1 MEERL
6 MNVESKPEYRWVD
19 GMIKKEPPRMAVN
32 HINNIDTQNGYH
44 WNGQI
49 GSVSNASSGNW
60 NWFNPETKEER
71 EAKVYS
77 RSMKESLDG
86 LHAFQQRGVKQY
98 GRNSNRNSAGNGQDN
113 CTE

>member
-6 MNVESKPEYRWVD
+6 KNSASKPEYRWVD
-19 GMIKKEPPRMAVN
+19 G
-32 HINNIDTQNGYH
+32 
-44 WNGQI
+44 
-49 GSVSNASSGNW
+49 

-86 LHAFQQRGVKQY
+86 LHAIQQRGAKQY
-98 GRNSNRNSAGNGQDN
+98 GRNSNGNSTGNGQDN

>member
-6 MNVESKPEYRWVD
+6 TNAESKPEHRWVD
-19 GMIKKEPPRMAVN
+19 GMIKKELPIMAEN
-32 HINNIDTQNGYH
+32 DINTQKGYH

-86 LHAFQQRGVKQY
+86 LHAFQKRGVK
-98 GRNSNRNSAGNGQDN
+98 
-113 CTE
+113 